1 MNLMRIL
8 LPVVVEFDF
17 LESPVRRIVLLEVAN
32 VGVDLSVEGR
42 RIEGETD
49 FVAAHRFDG

>member
-1 MNLMRIL
+1 MRIL